1 MFVKDLIEELKQYD
15 ENAKVSFVI
24 EDNFEENHSIIDKEK
39 IWFNPI
45 IENKIVNKKNA
56 TEVEVYLPL
65 QNNVEIEYRKQN

>member
-24 EDNFEENHSIIDKEK
+24 EDNFEENHSVIDKEK

-45 IENKIVNKKNA
+45 IGNKIVNKKDA
-56 TEVEVYLPL
+56 TEVEIYLPL
-65 QNNVEIEYRKQN
+65 QNNIEIEYIK

>member
-45 IENKIVNKKNA
+45 IENKIVNKKDA
-56 TEVEVYLPL
+56 TEVEIYLPL
-65 QNNVEIEYRKQN
+65 QNNIEIEYRK

>member
-45 IENKIVNKKNA
+45 VGNKIVNKKNA